1 MYETPEINLGVAGTD
16 GAAGAEGAGGDG
28 GSFDGGAGATFSV
41 MACGDGASVTTGR
54 GVGRVTC
61 FFTTGTVF
69 GSAGLGAGAGAGCS
83 VMNSAK
89 ISRGSTLATWW
100 TRPLRSA

>member
-41 MACGDGASVTTGR
+41 CLLYTSPSPRD
-54 GVGRVTC
+54 
-61 FFTTGTVF
+61 
-69 GSAGLGAGAGAGCS
+69 
-83 VMNSAK
+83 
-89 ISRGSTLATWW
+89 
-100 TRPLRSA
+100 